1 MPKVGNSL
9 PFQFQR
15 WEQDSSRVFN
25 ELPVPYGLAGLE
37 PSAALCFG
45 VDGCN
50 IVGLIPDGRGKT
62 VGGPGAFV
70 SAAFGALVGVG
81 SFTCAAGAGF
91 TRCCAAGESGE
102 FGVSAFAGLRSFL

>member
-1 MPKVGNSL
+1 MYKIGHVVPKVGNSL

-37 PSAALCFG
+37 PSAPLCFG

-50 IVGLIPDGRGKT
+50 IVELIPDGRGKT
-62 VGGPGAFV
+62 TGGPGAGAV
-70 SAAFGALVGVG
+70 AVFGALVG
-81 SFTCAAGAGF
+81 AGPGAVA
-91 TRCCAAGESGE
+91 T
-102 FGVSAFAGLRSFL
+102 